1 MYREIDVS
9 SLLPQYPQGE
19 RPSSAGRSQLS
30 CVCWLLLL
38 PTTPAAAAIISA
50 VVYATLQK

>member
-19 RPSSAGRSQLS
+19 RPSSPGRSQLS

-38 PTTPAAAAIISA
+38 PTTPAAAAIVLSFMRH
-50 VVYATLQK
+50 